1 MESNTYVVPGS
12 PTRILVLLLLGI
24 SAGCTADKTLTD
36 DDLRSEV
43 TSIRSTASETW
54 LFIPQIREQRVTGTF
69 AREHLKYLFDQ
80 NEETQCVLA
89 KASGT
94 EGKDAILS
102 EARSLSARLSQEL
115 SVLSQSGGN
124 PPVESAKRIDQ
135 ILSESES
142 LQASLQ

>member
-1 MESNTYVVPGS
+1 MN
-12 PTRILVLLLLGI
+12 
-24 SAGCTADKTLTD
+24 
-36 DDLRSEV
+36 
-43 TSIRSTASETW
+43 
-54 LFIPQIREQRVTGTF
+54 
-69 AREHLKYLFDQ
+69 YLFDQ
-80 NEETQCVLA
+80 NEETQRDLA

-115 SVLSQSGGN
+115 SVLSQSGET

-135 ILSESES
+135 ILTESES